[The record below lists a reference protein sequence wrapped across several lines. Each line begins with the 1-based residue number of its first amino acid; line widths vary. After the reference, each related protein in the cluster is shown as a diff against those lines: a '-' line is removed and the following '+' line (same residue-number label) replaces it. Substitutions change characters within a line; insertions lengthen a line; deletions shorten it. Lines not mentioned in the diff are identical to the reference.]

1 MTTRPPETAQTI
13 SEARCELTE
22 LLADQ
27 CAHCRP
33 APQPLTV
40 AAELIQHRF
49 TAEYTGHCQVCDG
62 PIEPGDHIGR
72 LATGGYAC
80 PDCCRTA
87 A

>member
-1 MTTRPPETAQTI
+1 MTDT
-13 SEARCELTE
+13 RCELTE

-33 APQPLTV
+33 APKPLTV

-49 TAEYTGHCQVCDG
+49 TAEYAGHCQVCDG

-72 LATGGYAC
+72 LDAGYAC

-87 A
+87 S